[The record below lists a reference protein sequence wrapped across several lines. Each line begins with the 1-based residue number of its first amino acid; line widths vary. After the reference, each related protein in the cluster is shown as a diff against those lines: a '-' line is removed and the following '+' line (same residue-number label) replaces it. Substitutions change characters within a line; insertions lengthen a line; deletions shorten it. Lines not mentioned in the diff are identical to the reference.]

1 MRKMLEDT
9 LAEMGI
15 KPNMTA
21 FDYIFDSAIY
31 VRENGRTPIMSL
43 YRIVA
48 KKYNVSTSSVARS
61 MRYALMKADEN
72 ACRERKIVNDTN
84 AEFIYTLARYI
95 KKMEEEDK

>member
-1 MRKMLEDT
+1 MKKMLEDT

-21 FDYIFDSAIY
+21 FDYIVDSAIY

-61 MRYALMKADEN
+61 IRYALIKADDDI
-72 ACRERKIVNDTN
+72 CKRLKIPNDTN
-84 AEFIYTLARYI
+84 AEFIYLLARYL
-95 KKMEEEDK
+95 KNKGETK

>member
-1 MRKMLEDT
+1 MRENIEDT
-9 LAEMGI
+9 LIAIGI
-15 KPNMTA
+15 RPNMTA
-21 FDYIFDSAIY
+21 FEYITDSVMHIN
-31 VRENGRTPIMSL
+31 ENGRTRIMAL

-48 KKYNVSTSSVARS
+48 EKHNAGTSNVARS
-61 MRYALMKADEN
+61 IRYALMKADEN